1 MLIHSIAG
9 LSIGMEYKY
18 PRMINQSAAYICD
31 AKKTDFD
38 ISLTDEAL
46 EIAHRENPHLSVDEC
61 EYMMTGFVFYRN
73 LVGFN
78 GMLLHASAVIRNG
91 YAYLFSAPSGTGK
104 STHTSLWLKNFPDA
118 RILNDDKPALRII
131 GGEVKACGTPWS
143 GKSDLNMNLC
153 LPIGGI
159 CFLERSE
166 KNHIQKITSGE
177 AIPLMMNQTVR
188 PKMLGNIDKLL
199 DTLGSIIEKTD
210 IYKMGCNMEDEAAL
224 LAYETMKK

>member
-38 ISLTDEAL
+38 ISLTDETL

-61 EYMMTGFVFYRN
+61 EYMITGFVFYRN